1 MFGQQSLLCLSLSDH
16 QTYFPIC
23 TGPNKDTITVQNV
36 VQMELA
42 QHHSFFEVAHTL
54 PLVFSLVLYCKEEV
68 DHLNLLIQHCMGD
81 TVHIVVGG
89 CMDSIAGRAVE
100 HVPGTGRVSYFVLH
114 ILR

>member
-1 MFGQQSLLCLSLSDH
+1 MFRQQSLPCLSLSDH

-23 TGPNKDTITVQNV
+23 RGANKDTIVQNV
-36 VQMELA
+36 VQMQLA
-42 QHHSFFEVAHTL
+42 QHHSFFEVHTL

-89 CMDSIAGRAVE
+89 GMGSIAGRAVE

-114 ILR
+114 FLR